1 MSNSSI
7 PKSFE
12 VYGFNIEVH
21 AGGRRV
27 WPPSFKKFI
36 SNSLDDGSLK
46 VDDVMKTCSVSQSL
60 VYKWR
65 ADIAKHPAMA
75 DVAANTSAF
84 SEILVED
91 DAHETAKRA
100 GPIRLR
106 GRASEIQLPADYP
119 VDDLIAIIMSLESK
133 AWKGALR

>member
-1 MSNSSI
+1 MSNPST

-12 VYGFNIEVH
+12 VFGFTIEVH

-46 VDDVMKTCSVSQSL
+46 VDDVMKTCNVSQSL

-65 ADIAKHPAMA
+65 ADIAKYPAMG
-75 DVAANTSAF
+75 S
-84 SEILVED
+84 S
-91 DAHETAKRA
+91 RQRRQ
-100 GPIRLR
+100 IRYLC
-106 GRASEIQLPADYP
+106 
-119 VDDLIAIIMSLESK
+119 
-133 AWKGALR
+133 